1 MPETTKLI
9 HVNDE
14 KLEFHLTNQ
23 HVSYIFRVFEKS
35 QQLEHLYFGKQI
47 HHRKSFDFLIEREAR
62 SSINLNERDYTSSL
76 EHIKQEFPGFGT
88 TDFRYPAYELEYPEG
103 DRISHLVYDSYT
115 VHEGK
120 PNLDGLPATYTE
132 TAEEAETLEVI
143 LKDRHSSLAISL
155 FYTVFEG
162 RAVITRSAKFYNAG
176 EITMKLNHAMSLSID
191 FPDDDFEMIHL
202 NGAWARENHIER
214 QPLFKGVQSI
224 SSARGASSHMHNP
237 FFALARPETT
247 ERLGEVYGF
256 SLVYSGNHLGQ
267 VEVDTYN
274 VTRATMGINP
284 YQFQWKLRPKET
296 FQTPEVVLVYSDKG
310 INGMSQTYHDLY
322 RNRLA
327 REPWK
332 NQTRPILIN
341 NWEATY
347 FDFNEEKIV
356 ELAEKAKDAGVEL
369 FVLDDG
375 WFGERNDDSSSLGN
389 WTENTAKLPNGIEGL
404 SEKIHA
410 LGLKFGLWFE
420 PEMINKDT
428 PLYKEH
434 PEWVIHMP
442 KKPMSYGRN
451 QFVLDFSNP
460 DVVNAIFDQMD
471 AILTK
476 GNIDYIKWDMNR
488 YITEPFSTILAHDQ
502 QGELY
507 HRYILG
513 VYTLY
518 EKLLDKYPDLLIE
531 SCAGGGGRFD
541 PGLLY
546 YAPQAWTS
554 DDTDAVERLKI
565 QYGTSLV
572 YPLSSIG
579 SHVSAVPNHQVGRT
593 TSLDMR
599 SAVAYFGTFG
609 YELDVTELS
618 ELEMDQMKAQIDF
631 FKENRRLIH
640 EGTFYRL
647 LSPFEENETAWMV
660 VSKDKRE
667 ALVGFYQVLAQPNPT
682 YTRLKLAG
690 LDQDTVYTIQPD
702 GEERYGSDL
711 NAIGLL
717 FSENERQRGHFWS
730 KNGKSDF
737 HSWIVKLSAKD

>member
-1 MPETTKLI
+1 MPDNKNLI
-9 HVNDE
+9 YVNED

-23 HVSYIFRVFEKS
+23 EVSYIFRVFEKS
-35 QQLEHLYFGKQI
+35 KQPEHLYFGKSIQN
-47 HHRKSFDFLIEREAR
+47 RPSFDFLIEREPR
-62 SSINLNERDYTSSL
+62 SSINLNEKDYTSSL
-76 EHIKQEFPGFGT
+76 EHTKQEYPGFGT
-88 TDFRYPAYELEYPEG
+88 TDFRYPAFELEYPEG
-103 DRISHLVYDSYT
+103 DRISNFAYDSY
-115 VHEGK
+115 VIHEGK
-120 PNLDGLPATYTE
+120 PKLEGLPATYTDS
-132 TAEEAETLEVI
+132 AGEAQTLEVI
-143 LKDRHSSLAISL
+143 LRDAHSNLLISL
-155 FYTVFEG
+155 FYSIFET
-162 RAVITRSAKFYNAG
+162 RSLITRSVKFHNEG
-176 EITMKLNHAMSLSID
+176 KEIVKLNHAMSMSID
-191 FPDDDFEMIHL
+191 FPDDDFDMIHL
-202 NGAWARENHIER
+202 NGAWARENHVER

-237 FFALARPETT
+237 FFALVRPETT
-247 ERLGEVYGF
+247 ERQGDVYGF

-284 YQFQWKLRPKET
+284 YQFQWKLKPDEA
-296 FQTPEVVLVYSDKG
+296 FQTPEVVMVYSATG

-347 FDFNEEKIV
+347 FDFTEDKIM
-356 ELAEKAKDAGVEL
+356 EIAEKAKEAGVEL

-389 WTENTAKLPNGIEGL
+389 WTENKVKLPDGIAGL
-404 SEKIHA
+404 SDKIHK

-428 PLYKEH
+428 PLYQEH
-434 PEWVIHMP
+434 PEWVIRMP
-442 KKPMSYGRN
+442 AKPISYGRN

-460 DVVNAIFDQMD
+460 EVVDALFNQMD
-471 AILTK
+471 AILTHGK
-476 GNIDYIKWDMNR
+476 IDYIKWDMNR
-488 YITEPFSTILAHDQ
+488 YITEPFSTLLPHDR

-513 VYTLY
+513 VYSLY
-518 EKLLDKYPDLLIE
+518 ERLLDRYPDLLIE

-572 YPLSSIG
+572 YPLSSLG
-579 SHVSAVPNHQVGRT
+579 SHVSAVPNHQMGRT

-609 YELDVTELS
+609 YELDVTKLS
-618 ELEMDQMKAQIDF
+618 EDEMNQIKAQISF
-631 FKENRRLIH
+631 FKDNRRLIH
-640 EGTFYRL
+640 EGIFYRL
-647 LSPFEENETAWMV
+647 KSPFEGNETAWMV
-660 VSKDKRE
+660 VSQDRKE
-667 ALVGFYQVLAQPNPT
+667 ALIGFYQVLAQPNPS
-682 YTRLKLAG
+682 YSRLKLAG
-690 LDQDTVYTIQPD
+690 LEEDTLYTIDPD

-711 NAIGLL
+711 NTIGLL

-730 KNGKSDF
+730 INGKSDF
-737 HSWIVKLSAKD
+737 HSWIVKLTAKE